1 MLCDGR
7 CPAHRERGNRFFIF
21 FRNTEIDNDA
31 SSFCCYGRHGH
42 SNGIANMP
50 LDPRRVAGGTLWAR
64 AESVTHDAKRIY
76 GAALPR
82 TWVRGTVIGCSSE
95 LKNAQAKRA
104 TSYVRASFMVGNTLY
119 EKQLPLA
126 VTEAV
131 LRMCCRPQLFSCS

>member
-1 MLCDGR
+1 
-7 CPAHRERGNRFFIF
+7 
-21 FRNTEIDNDA
+21 
-31 SSFCCYGRHGH
+31 
-42 SNGIANMP
+42 MP

-104 TSYVRASFMVGNTLY
+104 MLEGWGSTHYLLLHGSNR
-119 EKQLPLA
+119 Q
-126 VTEAV
+126 
-131 LRMCCRPQLFSCS
+131 